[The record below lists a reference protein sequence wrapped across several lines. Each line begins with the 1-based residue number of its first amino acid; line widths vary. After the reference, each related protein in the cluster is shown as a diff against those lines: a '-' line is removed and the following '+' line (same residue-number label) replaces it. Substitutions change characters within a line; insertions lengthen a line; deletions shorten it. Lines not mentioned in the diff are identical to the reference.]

1 MTTNR
6 RFLRRSAVVLAVAA
20 AVSGGTAWAV
30 AADDGDDAPA
40 AESCTEPRD
49 DASVLPEGVRDGS
62 RLFITKFRSVVVDVD
77 SCGDVSL
84 FEPTGW
90 DSCYYLH
97 EDIVVRYPC

>member
-6 RFLRRSAVVLAVAA
+6 RFLRRSAAVAA
-20 AVSGGTAWAV
+20 LVTATLGTAGLAM
-30 AADDGDDAPA
+30 AADDGDAPA

-49 DASVLPEGVRDGS
+49 DASVLPEGLRDGS
-62 RLFITKFRSVVVDVD
+62 LLFVTKFRSVVVDVD
-77 SCGDVSL
+77 GCGDVSL
-84 FEPTGW
+84 IEPTGW